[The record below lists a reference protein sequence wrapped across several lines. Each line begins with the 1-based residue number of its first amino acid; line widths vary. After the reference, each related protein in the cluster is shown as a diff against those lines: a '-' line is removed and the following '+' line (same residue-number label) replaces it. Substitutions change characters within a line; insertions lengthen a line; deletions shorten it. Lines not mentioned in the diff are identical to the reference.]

1 MEVMLVARLINTLR
15 LPPPERS
22 AQRVFAITT
31 WLGLVLCFISSVLAL
46 TSGLTVL
53 AALNAVNVVVSAV
66 VLRWLGAHPKAMV
79 RLFLWTFAFTLPLG
93 ALATTP
99 MEVTMVGYFFL
110 LPLVSATMLSERETR
125 RWFYRLMVVGSV
137 VLIAGNL
144 GFTVPQVDPLP
155 LFNQIFNFVAT
166 LVAAMALLAA
176 LSRERDRSEERMR
189 EVERAKSAFF
199 ANIGH
204 EIRTPMNGVMGMT
217 DALLMRE
224 LGGEERE
231 MAQTIRTSG
240 ALMLAL
246 IDDLLDLSKLEAGRL
261 ALHEGPLSLT
271 VLAGELRGLWTPMA
285 NKKHLEFSVSLEA
298 ALPAVVRVDG
308 LRLRQVLGNLINNA
322 LKFTQRGSVRVELA
336 RRGEQLCCVVHDTGI
351 GISPEQ
357 QQRLFERFVQADDAR
372 ARRYQGSGLGL
383 ALSRDLA
390 THMGGSLVVDSV
402 LGQGSRFTCLLP
414 LVEAEVLVAEPTKAL
429 RQLPAGLRVLVVDD
443 NAINRLVAQR
453 LLDHSG
459 CAVEVAVDGRAAIE
473 TLGRHEFDVVLMD
486 VHMPELDGLQV
497 TRRIRESNQRLRII
511 GVSAS
516 AESDDVKSCR
526 DAGMNDFLAKPMTRE
541 RLLETLMRHVP
552 AA

>member
-1 MEVMLVARLINTLR
+1 MLVARLIHALR

-22 AQRVFAITT
+22 AQRVFAITS
-31 WLGLVLCFISSVLAL
+31 WLALVLTFISSVLAL

-66 VLRWLGAHPKAMV
+66 VLRWLEAHPKAMV

-99 MEVTMVGYFFL
+99 MEVTMVGYLFL

-125 RWFYRLMVVGSV
+125 RWFYRLMVVGSA
-137 VLIAGNL
+137 VLIAGSL

-166 LVAAMALLAA
+166 LVAAMSLLAA

-189 EVERAKSAFF
+189 EAERAKSAFF

-261 ALHEGPLSLT
+261 VLHEGPLSLT
-271 VLAGELRGLWTPMA
+271 ALAGELRGLWTPMA

-298 ALPAVVRVDG
+298 AMPAVVRVDG

-322 LKFTQRGSVRVELA
+322 LKFTQRGSVRVELG

-390 THMGGSLVVDSV
+390 THMGGSLAVDSV

-414 LVEAEVLVAEPTKAL
+414 LVEAATSVAEPTTAM

>member
-1 MEVMLVARLINTLR
+1 MWVARLIHPLR

-22 AQRVFAITT
+22 AQRVFAISA
-31 WLGLVLCFISSVLAL
+31 WLGLIGCLMSSVLAL
-46 TSGLTVL
+46 ASGLTALAVL
-53 AALNAVNVVVSAV
+53 NVVNVVVSAV
-66 VLRWLGAHPKAMV
+66 VLRRLEAHPKAMV
-79 RLFLWTFAFTLPLG
+79 RLLLWTFAFIFSLG

-99 MEVTMVGYFFL
+99 IDVTMLGYLFL
-110 LPLVSATMLSERETR
+110 MPLISAILLSERETLG
-125 RWFYRLMVVGSV
+125 WFFRMMVMGSV
-137 VLIAGNL
+137 VLIAGRV

-166 LVAAMALLAA
+166 LVASMALLAA
-176 LSRERDRSEERMR
+176 LSRERDRSEERAR
-189 EVERAKSAFF
+189 EAERTKSAFF

-204 EIRTPMNGVMGMT
+204 EIRTPMNGVLGMT
-217 DALLMRE
+217 DALLLRD

-240 ALMLAL
+240 TLMLAL

-261 ALHEGPLSLT
+261 VLHEGPLSMAA
-271 VLAGELRGLWTPMA
+271 LAGELRGLWTPLA
-285 NKKHLEFSVSLEA
+285 NKKHLAFSVSLDA

-308 LRLRQVLGNLINNA
+308 LRLRQVLGNLISNA
-322 LKFTQRGSVRVELA
+322 LKFTQSGSVRVELG
-336 RRGEQLCCVVHDTGI
+336 RRGGQVCCAVHDTGI
-351 GISPEQ
+351 GISPDQ

-372 ARRYQGSGLGL
+372 ARRYQGTGLGL

-390 THMGGSLVVDSV
+390 THMGGSLVVDSR

-414 LVEAEVLVAEPTKAL
+414 LVEAEPAVAEPTMAL
-429 RQLPAGLRVLVVDD
+429 GQLPAGLRVLVVDD

-453 LLDHSG
+453 LLDRSG
-459 CAVEVAVDGRAAIE
+459 CSVEVAVDGRAAIE
-473 TLGRHEFDVVLMD
+473 TLERREFDVVLMD
-486 VHMPELDGLQV
+486 VHMPEFDGLQV

-516 AESDDVKSCR
+516 AESEDVKSCR

-552 AA
+552 GP